1 MDRLWAPWRIEYI
14 ENPKEEGCFFCK
26 YCKENNDEKHLI
38 LHRGENAFIIMNY
51 YPYNNGHLMIA
62 PYKHTGNL
70 SDLDSN
76 TKLEI
81 VDLIQNSIDIIKKS
95 MGADSFNIGVNIG
108 DIAGAGVKDHFHVH
122 IVPRWIGDTNFMP
135 IIGET
140 KVISEGLR
148 QTWEKLHKE
157 FLNITANKL

>member
-1 MDRLWAPWRIEYI
+1 
-14 ENPKEEGCFFCK
+14 
-26 YCKENNDEKHLI
+26 
-38 LHRGENAFIIMNY
+38 
-51 YPYNNGHLMIA
+51 MIA